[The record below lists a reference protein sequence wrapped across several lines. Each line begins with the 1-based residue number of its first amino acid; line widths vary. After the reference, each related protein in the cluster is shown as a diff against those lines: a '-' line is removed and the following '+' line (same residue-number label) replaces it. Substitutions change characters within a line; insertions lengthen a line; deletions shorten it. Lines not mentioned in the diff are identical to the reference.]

1 MENAFDE
8 TAKIIALN
16 HDEIERE
23 EPKYLE
29 EAKALLP
36 KIHVPECDVLVCDT
50 IGKNFSG
57 SGMDANITGTFETPY
72 ASGGL
77 EIQARG
83 RAGFER

>member
-1 MENAFDE
+1 M
-8 TAKIIALN
+8 
-16 HDEIERE
+16 
-23 EPKYLE
+23 
-29 EAKALLP
+29 
-36 KIHVPECDVLVCDT
+36 LVCDT

-57 SGMDANITGTFETPY
+57 SGMDANITGTFVTPY